1 MSWKYKRKEDKSMQY
16 RKPEIVDS
24 KRALEAVQGVQKG
37 QPLPPDGSNIHRTPA
52 AYEADE

>member
-1 MSWKYKRKEDKSMQY
+1 MQY
-16 RKPEIVDS
+16 RKPEIVDC
-24 KRALEAVQGVQKG
+24 KRALEVVQGVNKG